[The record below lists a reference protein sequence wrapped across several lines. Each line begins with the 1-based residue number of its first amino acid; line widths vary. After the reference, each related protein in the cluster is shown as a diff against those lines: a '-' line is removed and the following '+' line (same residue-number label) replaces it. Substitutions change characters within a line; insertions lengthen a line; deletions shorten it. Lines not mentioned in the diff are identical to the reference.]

1 MFKKSLAYNQSFVIV
16 ISFIYVHFHIITIF
30 IGFTNFGCSSI
41 TFVFFGT
48 LAIFKVYNILNP
60 PAHISSVIGPVSSDT
75 EVREDMIQIIAS
87 KLHKLLHKRFKI
99 NLLICAQLQSTLALR
114 SIYLFTQFSSTSSTK
129 KSLVSRIVIMVTPSA
144 LFLDIMLT
152 FFLLLPQSQFD
163 ITTLSV
169 RFLEQLIE
177 QSC

>member
-48 LAIFKVYNILNP
+48 LPIFKVYNILNP
-60 PAHISSVIGPVSSDT
+60 PAHISSVIGPVSTDT
-75 EVREDMIQIIAS
+75 EVREDIIKIIAS

-99 NLLICAQLQSTLALR
+99 NLLICAQLQSTLALMIHLSLYAVFINVFHQEVVGFPNSHDGD
-114 SIYLFTQFSSTSSTK
+114 SI
-129 KSLVSRIVIMVTPSA
+129 SA
-144 LFLDIMLT
+144 VPRYNVN
-152 FFLLLPQSQFD
+152 FLL
-163 ITTLSV
+163 IASV
-169 RFLEQLIE
+169 VVV
-177 QSC
+177 